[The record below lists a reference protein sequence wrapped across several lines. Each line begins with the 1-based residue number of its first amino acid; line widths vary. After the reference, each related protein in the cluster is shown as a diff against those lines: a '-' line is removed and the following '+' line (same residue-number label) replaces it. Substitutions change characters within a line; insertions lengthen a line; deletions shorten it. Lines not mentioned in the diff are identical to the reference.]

1 MVCMVIL
8 SRLAHVT
15 SYSVIII
22 LVATSAALIV
32 LIMEEEEEM
41 VGRQFNRFEEL
52 EHLAS
57 IGCEKS
63 SYVAISI
70 ASLN

>member
-1 MVCMVIL
+1 MLYSYIL
-8 SRLAHVT
+8 QR
-15 SYSVIII
+15 II
-22 LVATSAALIV
+22 LVASAALIV

>member
-8 SRLAHVT
+8 SHLAHIT
-15 SYSVIII
+15 SYSVISII
-22 LVATSAALIV
+22 LIASAALIV

-41 VGRQFNRFEEL
+41 VRRQFNRFEEL